1 MAQFNSKNKALR
13 TARRWF
19 TDIDINMTLH
29 PNSGDVV
36 LKHDIQSVTRSLK
49 NLIQTNHYER
59 PFKPSLG
66 LNLRS
71 KLFEL
76 DMAHTKVLENEII
89 DLIGTY
95 EPRAS
100 VTSVMAQS
108 RGHSLNVLLVYALGN
123 NPSPYELDLTL
134 ERIR

>member
-1 MAQFNSKNKALR
+1 MAQFNSKNKATR

-19 TDIDINMTLH
+19 TDIDINMRLH
-29 PNSGDVV
+29 PNSRDVV
-36 LKHDIQSVTRSLK
+36 LKYDMHAVSRSIK
-49 NLIQTNHYER
+49 NLLQTNHYER

-76 DMAHTKVLENEII
+76 DMAHTKVLENDII
-89 DLIGTY
+89 DLIESN
-95 EPRAS
+95 EPRAT

-108 RGHSLNVLLVYALGN
+108 RGHSLNVLLVYAVGN
-123 NPSPYELDLTL
+123 DPSPHELNLTL